1 MRSCC
6 VTAAAYAV
14 ACFGKYFDDRGVVLQ
29 TENEGIAQL
38 AQKLYARCGITGTVI
53 SKERGTGLIY
63 EFSVKDPEQVQKMLN
78 LFGHTGRETTLRIR
92 PDCFKCQKCGS
103 FFISTAFL
111 CCGTATDP
119 EKEYHLEFVLEDEA
133 FAAALQR
140 LIARFSLSA
149 HLTKRRAMALVY
161 LKGQSEITDMLSI
174 FGAQSAR
181 FAMEDAYIRKELR
194 NNANRAVNCDSANV
208 QRAVTAASR
217 QTEAIERVLAAKGQE
232 SLPPALR
239 ETAAL
244 RLAHPEMSLEE
255 LGRLCDPPVGKSG
268 INHRLRKLEIMA
280 QELDGQETA
289 ENAGEGK
296 ADGADD

>member
-1 MRSCC
+1 MSFSQDVKNEILHRKIVRSCC

-63 EFSVKDPEQVQKMLN
+63 EFSVKDPEQVRKMLN

-133 FAAALQR
+133 FAAALR
-140 LIARFSLSA
+140 AALPGARAFHASCKTLLESGM
-149 HLTKRRAMALVY
+149 TFRREGVPMGLPG
-161 LKGQSEITDMLSI
+161 LDEWHIQQTD
-174 FGAQSAR
+174 A
-181 FAMEDAYIRKELR
+181 DA
-194 NNANRAVNCDSANV
+194 VC
-208 QRAVTAASR
+208 
-217 QTEAIERVLAAKGQE
+217 AAK
-232 SLPPALR
+232 
-239 ETAAL
+239 AAVM
-244 RLAHPEMSLEE
+244 R
-255 LGRLCDPPVGKSG
+255 
-268 INHRLRKLEIMA
+268 
-280 QELDGQETA
+280 
-289 ENAGEGK
+289 
-296 ADGADD
+296 

>member
-1 MRSCC
+1 MSFSQDVKNEILHRKIVRSCC

-119 EKEYHLEFVLEDEA
+119 EKEYNIRPGTRSPSSWRVFWPSMSSIPTA
-133 FAAALQR
+133 PC
-140 LIARFSLSA
+140 ARGPTPYMS
-149 HLTKRRAMALVY
+149 
-161 LKGQSEITDMLSI
+161 
-174 FGAQSAR
+174 
-181 FAMEDAYIRKELR
+181 
-194 NNANRAVNCDSANV
+194 N
-208 QRAVTAASR
+208 
-217 QTEAIERVLAAKGQE
+217 
-232 SLPPALR
+232 PA
-239 ETAAL
+239 TIWKI
-244 RLAHPEMSLEE
+244 
-255 LGRLCDPPVGKSG
+255 C
-268 INHRLRKLEIMA
+268 
-280 QELDGQETA
+280 
-289 ENAGEGK
+289 
-296 ADGADD
+296 

>member
-1 MRSCC
+1 MPAARLIHPKSPDKESVNTKREFSQDVKNEILHRKIVRSCC

-53 SKERGTGLIY
+53 SKGRGTGLIY

-119 EKEYHLEFVLEDEA
+119 EKEYNIEFLSPRHSLSQQLEA
-133 FAAALQR
+133 FWPSMSSIPTAPC
-140 LIARFSLSA
+140 ARGPTPYMS
-149 HLTKRRAMALVY
+149 
-161 LKGQSEITDMLSI
+161 
-174 FGAQSAR
+174 
-181 FAMEDAYIRKELR
+181 
-194 NNANRAVNCDSANV
+194 N
-208 QRAVTAASR
+208 
-217 QTEAIERVLAAKGQE
+217 
-232 SLPPALR
+232 PA
-239 ETAAL
+239 TIWKI
-244 RLAHPEMSLEE
+244 
-255 LGRLCDPPVGKSG
+255 C
-268 INHRLRKLEIMA
+268 
-280 QELDGQETA
+280 
-289 ENAGEGK
+289 
-296 ADGADD
+296 